1 MKRTLVAP
9 RLGSTGHMATKTA
22 KVGIRQFR
30 EQLGDYL
37 ESAKP
42 VAITKHGRTVGF
54 YIPVHRAPELEEREA
69 LREAGRR
76 LDAWMAEQKVSDED
90 LVADF
95 ERSRKSGR
103 TRGS

>member
-1 MKRTLVAP
+1 ME
-9 RLGSTGHMATKTA
+9 TA
-22 KVGIRQFR
+22 KVGVREFR
-30 EQLGDYL
+30 EQLGSYH

-76 LDAWMAEQKVSDED
+76 LDAWMAEKKVSEDE

-95 ERSRKSGR
+95 EQSRKTGR
-103 TRGS
+103 RRGR

>member
-1 MKRTLVAP
+1 ME
-9 RLGSTGHMATKTA
+9 TA
-22 KVGIRQFR
+22 KVGVREFR
-30 EQLGDYL
+30 EQLGSYL

-76 LDAWMAEQKVSDED
+76 LDAWMAEKKVSEDE

-95 ERSRKSGR
+95 EQSRKTGR
-103 TRGS
+103 RRGR

>member
-1 MKRTLVAP
+1 ME
-9 RLGSTGHMATKTA
+9 TA

-76 LDAWMAEQKVSDED
+76 LDAWMAEQKVSDDD

-103 TRGS
+103 TRGR

>member
-1 MKRTLVAP
+1 MD
-9 RLGSTGHMATKTA
+9 TA

-30 EQLGDYL
+30 EQLGSYL

-54 YIPVHRAPELEEREA
+54 YIPVHRSPEIEEREA

-76 LDAWMAEQKVSDED
+76 LDAWMAEQKVSEDE
-90 LVADF
+90 LVAEF
-95 ERSRKSGR
+95 EHSRKSSR
-103 TRGS
+103 TRGR

>member
-1 MKRTLVAP
+1 ME
-9 RLGSTGHMATKTA
+9 TA

-30 EQLGDYL
+30 EQLGNYL
-37 ESAKP
+37 ESSRP

-76 LDAWMAEQKVSDED
+76 LNAWMAEHNLGEEE

-95 ERSRKSGR
+95 EHSRKSGR
-103 TRGS
+103 TRGR

>member
-1 MKRTLVAP
+1 ME
-9 RLGSTGHMATKTA
+9 TA

-30 EQLGDYL
+30 EQLGNYL
-37 ESAKP
+37 ESSRP

-76 LDAWMAEQKVSDED
+76 LNAWMAEHNLSEEE

-95 ERSRKSGR
+95 EHSRKSGR
-103 TRGS
+103 TRGR

>member
-1 MKRTLVAP
+1 ME
-9 RLGSTGHMATKTA
+9 TA
-22 KVGIRQFR
+22 KVGVREFR
-30 EQLGDYL
+30 EQLGSYL

-76 LDAWMAEQKVSDED
+76 LDAWMAEKKVSEDE

-95 ERSRKSGR
+95 EHSRKTGR
-103 TRGS
+103 RRGR

>member
-1 MKRTLVAP
+1 ME
-9 RLGSTGHMATKTA
+9 TA

-37 ESAKP
+37 ESDEP

-54 YIPVHRAPELEEREA
+54 YIPVHRAPELEQREA

-76 LDAWMAEQKVSDED
+76 LDAWMSEQKVSEED
-90 LVADF
+90 LVVEF

-103 TRGS
+103 PRGR

>member
-1 MKRTLVAP
+1 ME
-9 RLGSTGHMATKTA
+9 TA
-22 KVGIRQFR
+22 KVGVREFR
-30 EQLGDYL
+30 EQLGSYL

-54 YIPVHRAPELEEREA
+54 YIPVHRAPELEDREA

-76 LDAWMAEQKVSDED
+76 LDAWMAEKKVSEDE

-95 ERSRKSGR
+95 EQSRKTGR
-103 TRGS
+103 RHGR